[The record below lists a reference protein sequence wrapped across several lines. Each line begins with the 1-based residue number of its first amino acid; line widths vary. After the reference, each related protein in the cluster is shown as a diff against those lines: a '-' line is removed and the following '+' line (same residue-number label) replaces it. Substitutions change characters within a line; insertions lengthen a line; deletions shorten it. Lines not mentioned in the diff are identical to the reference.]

1 MTRKDAV
8 AHDVRKGQWKRR
20 LLMAGS
26 SLAVVAVCVAIRAI
40 GGRPT
45 ANAQSGG
52 GRNGAPAQ
60 SSKSGGTLPTVG
72 NPAPNQDG
80 NATSS
85 QQSIVATVNSE
96 EIHRQELAQE
106 CLSGFGKDVLE
117 TLLNKYLIVTY
128 CDKKGIKVTKLEVDE
143 EINRLAKKF
152 SIPREQWL
160 QMLKDERGIKSEQ
173 YANDIIWP
181 MLALR
186 KIAADRIQP
195 TPQEIDEAFETQF
208 GSAVRARII
217 VLENP
222 DKATEVYA
230 KAKTNPDDF
239 GMLARKFSTDTNS
252 ASLNGLIQPIRRH
265 TGDEN
270 IERAA
275 FSLKEGEISQI
286 IEVGD
291 RAKPGEAKLLGAAQR
306 GFTQYVIL
314 KCEGRTEAAG
324 IKREEVRGKLEEFV
338 REKKLRVEAGEV
350 FKKLQA
356 DSQIVNV
363 YNDPQKRAQMPG
375 VAATINGK
383 TVTLRELAEACIDR
397 HGEEMLDAMINRKLL
412 EQELKRRNLTVQQKD
427 LDAELGRAAI
437 ASGRLKP
444 DGKPNVE
451 GYVKLLDEQG
461 IPLDKYIHEAVWPSA
476 ALKVLVGDVK
486 VSDQDIEQGY
496 QANYGAKAEVRA
508 IVLGNARLAQE
519 VWQKARANPTV
530 DFFGKLAEQYSTE
543 PYSKSNQGRVP
554 ALHQYGGQPELQ
566 EEVFKRMKPGEISSI
581 VQVGEQYIIL
591 YLEDFTKA
599 QQIGKDEVR
608 SLIYEDVHEKKCR
621 VAMSREFDKIKDNAR
636 IDNYLANKSQ
646 SPQRISAASGA
657 RKMPGNDLPEANPR
671 DVAIPAGYESTGL
684 LPKSQPASPPG
695 RAAAP
700 TRQ

>member
-8 AHDVRKGQWKRR
+8 AHDVRVGQWKRR
-20 LLMAGS
+20 LAMAGS
-26 SLAVVAVCVAIRAI
+26 SLAIVVVCVAIRAI
-40 GGRPT
+40 GGRGT
-45 ANAQSGG
+45 ASAQSGG
-52 GRNGAPAQ
+52 GRGGAPAT
-60 SSKSGGTLPTVG
+60 SSKSGAIPTVG
-72 NPAPNQDG
+72 NPAPTQDG

-85 QQSIVATVNSE
+85 QQSVVATVNSE

-106 CLSGFGKDVLE
+106 CLSSFGKDVLE

-128 CDKKGIKVTKLEVDE
+128 CDKQGIKVTKLEVDE

-160 QMLKDERGIKSEQ
+160 QMLKDERGIKPEQ

-222 DKATEVYA
+222 DKAKEVYA
-230 KAKTNPDDF
+230 KAKANPDDF
-239 GMLARKFSTDTNS
+239 GMLARKYSTDTNS

-265 TGDEN
+265 MGDAN

-291 RAKPGEAKLLGAAQR
+291 RANPGEAKSPGAPQR
-306 GFTQYVIL
+306 GFTQYVIV
-314 KCEGRTEAAG
+314 KCEGRTEPAA

-338 REKKLRVEAGEV
+338 REKKLRVEAGDV

-397 HGEEMLDAMINRKLL
+397 HGEEVLDAMINRKLL

-427 LDAELGRAAI
+427 LDAELGRAAV

-444 DGKPNVE
+444 DGQPNVE

-461 IPLDKYIHEAVWPSA
+461 VPLDKYIHEAVWPSA
-476 ALKVLVGDVK
+476 ALKVIVGDVK
-486 VSDQDIEQGY
+486 VTDQDIEQGY
-496 QANYGAKAEVRA
+496 QANYGPKAEVRA
-508 IVLGNARLAQE
+508 IVLGNARQAQE

-530 DFFGKLAEQYSTE
+530 DFFGKLAEQYSSE

-566 EEVFKRMKPGEISSI
+566 DEVFKRMKPGEISGI

-591 YLEDFTKA
+591 YLEGFTKA
-599 QQIGKDEVR
+599 QQISKEEVYA
-608 SLIYEDVHEKKCR
+608 LIREDIHEKKCR
-621 VAMSREFDKIKDNAR
+621 LAMSSAFDKIKDNAR

-646 SPQRISAASGA
+646 SPQRISAVSGA
-657 RKMPGNDLPEANPR
+657 RKMPDNDLPEANPR

-684 LPKSQPASPPG
+684 LPKSQPASPPA
-695 RAAAP
+695 RAGTP
-700 TRQ
+700 SRQ

>member
-1 MTRKDAV
+1 MTRKDA
-8 AHDVRKGQWKRR
+8 AGHDVRTGQWRRR
-20 LLMAGS
+20 LVMAGS

-40 GGRPT
+40 GGRST
-45 ANAQSGG
+45 ASAQSGST
-52 GRNGAPAQ
+52 RAGATQ
-60 SSKSGGTLPTVG
+60 SSKSGAPLPTVG
-72 NPAPNQDG
+72 NPAPTQDG

-85 QQSIVATVNSE
+85 QQSIVATVNGE

-128 CDKKGIKVTKLEVDE
+128 CDKQGIKVSKLEVDD

-160 QMLKDERGIKSEQ
+160 QMLKDERGIKPEQ

-208 GSAVRARII
+208 GAAVRARII
-217 VLENP
+217 VL
-222 DKATEVYA
+222 DKSDMAKEVYA
-230 KAKTNPDDF
+230 KAKANPDDF
-239 GMLARKFSTDTNS
+239 GVLARKYSTDTNS

-265 TGDEN
+265 MGDES

-291 RAKPGEAKLLGAAQR
+291 RPKPGEAKAPGAPQR

-314 KCEGRTEAAG
+314 KCEGHTDPAA
-324 IKREEVRGKLEEFV
+324 IKREEVRSKLEEFV

-356 DSQIVNV
+356 ESQIANV

-397 HGEEMLDAMINRKLL
+397 HGEEVLDTMINRKLL

-427 LDAELGRAAI
+427 LDAELGRAAV

-461 IPLDKYIHEAVWPSA
+461 ISLDKYIREAVWPSA
-476 ALKVLVGDVK
+476 ALKVIVGDVK
-486 VSDQDIEQGY
+486 VTDQDIEQGY

-508 IVLGNARLAQE
+508 IVVGNARVAQD

-543 PYSKSNQGRVP
+543 PYSKSNQGHVP
-554 ALHQYGGQPELQ
+554 PLHQYGGQPELQ
-566 EEVFKRMKPGEISSI
+566 EEVFNRMKPGEISSI
-581 VQVGEQYIIL
+581 VQVGEKYIIL
-591 YLEDFTKA
+591 YLESFTKP
-599 QQIGKDEVR
+599 QQISKEEVR
-608 SLIYEDVHEKKCR
+608 ALIYEDIHEKKCR
-621 VAMSREFDKIKDNAR
+621 AAMSREFDKIKDNAR
-636 IDNYLANKSQ
+636 RSEEHT
-646 SPQRISAASGA
+646 S
-657 RKMPGNDLPEANPR
+657 
-671 DVAIPAGYESTGL
+671 
-684 LPKSQPASPPG
+684 
-695 RAAAP
+695 
-700 TRQ
+700 